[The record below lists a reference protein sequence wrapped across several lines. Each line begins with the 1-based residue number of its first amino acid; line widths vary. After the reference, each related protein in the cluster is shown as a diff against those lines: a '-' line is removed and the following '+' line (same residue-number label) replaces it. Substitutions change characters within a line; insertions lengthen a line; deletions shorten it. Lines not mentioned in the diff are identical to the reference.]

1 MINPLKKSST
11 VKVMFGL
18 GYDFKMLSD
27 GKSLV
32 FLDSDK
38 DVTIV
43 ANQFFLKSLSVNISS
58 PSVIDVTSLNSGGFK
73 QYLAG
78 QMLEQTLTFDI
89 IINGQVE
96 YKKGGIIRSIFDL
109 YSIQELLSQVENKV
123 NKRF

>member
-1 MINPLKKSST
+1 
-11 VKVMFGL
+11 MFGL